1 LPTSTASSPRIV
13 RDSGVTIVRVGSD
26 RANAP
31 SVSRRPRL
39 HRHRHRTP
47 RGQPAFSSRIISE
60 RFSPSLSEAPTRPIP
75 IPSCRPRPYRNVRAC
90 GRSSSAT
97 GQSPRMAGISAA
109 MPSPCVFSRLTREAR
124 PPSRASS
131 TQLLLGSIDTWAIR
145 RVRKIIPVSFAAIDD
160 DRFVS
165 RTTLVALSIWSR
177 P

>member
-1 LPTSTASSPRIV
+1 
-13 RDSGVTIVRVGSD
+13 
-26 RANAP
+26 
-31 SVSRRPRL
+31 
-39 HRHRHRTP
+39 
-47 RGQPAFSSRIISE
+47 
-60 RFSPSLSEAPTRPIP
+60 
-75 IPSCRPRPYRNVRAC
+75 
-90 GRSSSAT
+90 
-97 GQSPRMAGISAA
+97 MAGISA
-109 MPSPCVFSRLTREAR
+109 AR